1 MPEGPA
7 AGTPCMDR
15 GSVTG
20 QTGLPVPNS
29 TTPSQPVPVSTSCC
43 NKIPQT
49 DSGHIVYLT
58 AGCQH
63 LLSLASEQ
71 PERIVWCLIRVVT
84 PSWGA
89 HPQDHDFF

>member
-7 AGTPCMDR
+7 AGTPGMDR

-49 DSGHIVYLT
+49 DSGHTVYLT